1 MFTEEILGVGGEVG
15 EGEIV
20 PPPERSFWAK
30 YVSINRIN
38 CLHNFLLLI
47 VFIVSKK

>member
-1 MFTEEILGVGGEVG
+1 MFAEEILGVGGEVG

-38 CLHNFLLLI
+38 CHHSFLLLI

>member
-1 MFTEEILGVGGEVG
+1 MFAEEILGVGGEVG

-38 CLHNFLLLI
+38 CRHSFLLLI